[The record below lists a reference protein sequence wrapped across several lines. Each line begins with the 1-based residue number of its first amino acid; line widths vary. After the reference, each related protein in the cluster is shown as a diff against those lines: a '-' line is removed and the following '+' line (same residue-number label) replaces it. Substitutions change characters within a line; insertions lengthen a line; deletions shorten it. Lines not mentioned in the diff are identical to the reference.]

1 MSFTIVELFQKWN
14 MSLLLP
20 DFEERNIGLEELKNI
35 NISEIEEIIGSPRL
49 SREFIAHWKTEFQTR
64 EVDSLSIVED
74 NVNIS
79 RSNSI
84 EQLSST
90 LENCITENNIVVDKN
105 HDNHINENGKR
116 CASHPHPC
124 EPPLKIRDRD
134 SCTIYTSL
142 QSSSTGRSILTEYSR
157 KKQLSVKS
165 SHDLCDIII
174 SEYLVDGNTKID
186 TNQYL
191 DFKSQIKSI
200 FPEEDPNIYYWSP
213 IPKRLSIL
221 NRSEKARGRLYEK
234 FRNKLKLFRTR
245 SGWQP
250 NKNIFDTS
258 AEDTFQDND
267 ELNSM
272 EWLIHNQEYGDDL
285 RHHWEV
291 SSRVRYEKLLKSKG
305 SVSDYY
311 SQYPAL
317 ANKFGYQ
324 LIAIDFDRLYK
335 IVEID
340 IYKKWPIFFD
350 NLFTLATV
358 NQKKSIEDI
367 INDIKNCS
375 SNYHKIFLQIWVLP
389 FLVPPKTRKIVE
401 SPEGKKQWKP
411 TIKECQSSIIV
422 HAT

>member
-1 MSFTIVELFQKWN
+1 MSSTIVELFEKWN

-20 DFEERNIGLEELKNI
+20 DFEERNIGLEELKCI
-35 NISEIEEIIGSPRL
+35 SVSEIEEIICSPRL
-49 SREFIAHWKTEFQTR
+49 SRQFLAHWKMEFQTN
-64 EVDSLSIVED
+64 EVASPSIVED
-74 NVNIS
+74 NVNID
-79 RSNSI
+79 RSYSV
-84 EQLSST
+84 EELSST
-90 LENCITENNIVVDKN
+90 LENCITNNIDVVDEN
-105 HDNHINENGKR
+105 HDSHINENGKR
-116 CASHPHPC
+116 CVSHPHPC

-134 SCTIYTSL
+134 SCTIYTLL
-142 QSSSTGRSILTEYSR
+142 QSSSTGRSILAEYNR
-157 KKQLSVKS
+157 KKQLSVKA

-174 SEYLVDGNTKID
+174 SEYLVDGNTKLD

-191 DFKSQIKSI
+191 DFKSPIKSI
-200 FPEEDPNIYYWSP
+200 FPEEDSNIYNWSP
-213 IPKRLSIL
+213 IPKRLSIF
-221 NRSEKARGRLYEK
+221 NTSEKARGRLYEK
-234 FRNKLKLFRTR
+234 FRNKIKLFRTR

-250 NKNIFDTS
+250 KKNIFDTS
-258 AEDTFQDND
+258 AEDIFQDD
-267 ELNSM
+267 ELHSV
-272 EWLIHNQEYGDDL
+272 EWLNHNQEYGDDL
-285 RHHWEV
+285 RRHWEI

-305 SVSDYY
+305 SVLDYY
-311 SQYPAL
+311 NQYPAL

-335 IVEID
+335 VVETD

-358 NQKKSIEDI
+358 QQKKSVEEI
-367 INDIKNCS
+367 ISDLENCT

-401 SPEGKKQWKP
+401 RPEGRKQWKP